1 MSRRT
6 WLILVGPVDVDAMGL
21 VAEGH
26 ELYAVTR
33 RDRGARIQVRVPV
46 GEFTPA
52 RALELVTTEGLD
64 FHLHATAEEVR
75 AGRLR

>member
-6 WLILVGPVDVDAMGL
+6 WLILVGPVDVDATGR

-26 ELYAVTR
+26 ELFAVTR

-46 GEFTPA
+46 GEFTSD
-52 RALELVTTEGLD
+52 RALELVATEGLD
-64 FHLHATAEEVR
+64 FHLHATAHEVR
-75 AGRLR
+75 RGRMR